1 MKFIVIGLALL
12 TSACTAP
19 VPPPTAGPDPADP
32 NAPAGRAGNRS
43 TVAPY
48 QSRRPVD
55 PAPWPAQNERVAP
68 APKS

>member
-12 TSACTAP
+12 MAGCAAP
-19 VPPPTAGPDPADP
+19 VPPPMAGPDPANP
-32 NAPAGRAGNRS
+32 NAPAGKAGGRS

-48 QSRRPVD
+48 ESRRPVD

-68 APKS
+68 AQKP